1 MKRHRKDKE
10 QAEDVSASMKTPR
23 REAFSD
29 FFTTNLK
36 MHLSLTQAQH
46 KLAGTAQPNGPQSYV
61 TLHTLY
67 FKSITWKTLK
77 SYPKSEFEEINLLH
91 K

>member
-36 MHLSLTQAQH
+36 MHLSLSHKHNINWQDQH
-46 KLAGTAQPNGPQSYV
+46 CLMALKV
-61 TLHTLY
+61 T
-67 FKSITWKTLK
+67 
-77 SYPKSEFEEINLLH
+77 
-91 K
+91 